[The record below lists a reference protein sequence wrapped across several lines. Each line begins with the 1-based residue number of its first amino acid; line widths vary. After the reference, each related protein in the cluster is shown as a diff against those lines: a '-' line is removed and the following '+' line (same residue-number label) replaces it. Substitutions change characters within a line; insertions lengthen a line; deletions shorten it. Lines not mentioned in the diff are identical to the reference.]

1 MSLLGAEAI
10 LSRKQKQPKAYCRP
24 NECLVL
30 GFAMEPVCVGARGR
44 RKERGAHSLSGAGQ
58 PTPPGSL
65 SSDQIF
71 SPAFLCSPPM
81 GQRGFSWSLV
91 VLMGPMFTS
100 AGSCRYKVEQAG
112 EERLALQMVE
122 LRLV

>member
-30 GFAMEPVCVGARGR
+30 GFGVEPVCVGARGR

-71 SPAFLCSPPM
+71 SFPMLAFYACLLRSSPS
-81 GQRGFSWSLV
+81 SWSLD
-91 VLMGPMFTS
+91 GPH
-100 AGSCRYKVEQAG
+100 V
-112 EERLALQMVE
+112 
-122 LRLV
+122 